1 MREAT
6 EHAVWPIGRRRGR
19 VGTGGLS
26 RHRVPPPGRRTG
38 EGLRHV
44 VDLVDRGLIRIL
56 DLTFLSRNT
65 DGTITEIAL
74 TDLDGDG
81 ELDLAV
87 FQGASSGIVA
97 ADDLDEAGTVLEPG
111 CSAALVVYENLWAG
125 PLATALRRTGA
136 RIVASGRIPHDA
148 LIASVTA
155 TETETAV
162 TT

>member
-6 EHAVWPIGRRRGR
+6 DTRSGPSDGDAVELGPVDYLVIEFPAGQ
-19 VGTGGLS
+19 
-26 RHRVPPPGRRTG
+26 RTG
-38 EGLRHV
+38 EGLHHV

-56 DLTFLSRNT
+56 DLTFLQRNT

-87 FQGASSGIVA
+87 FHGASSGMVA
-97 ADDLDEAGTVLEPG
+97 ADDLDEAGSVLEPG
-111 CSAALVVYENLWAG
+111 CSAALFVYENLWAA
-125 PLATALRRTGA
+125 PLAAALRRSGA
-136 RIVASGRIPHDA
+136 QIVAGGRIQHEA
-148 LIASVTA
+148 LIASITA
-155 TETETAV
+155 TDVAA

>member
-1 MREAT
+1 MGDAT
-6 EHAVWPIGRRRGR
+6 DTQSGPSDGDVVELGPVDYLLIEFPAGARM
-19 VGTGGLS
+19 
-26 RHRVPPPGRRTG
+26 G
-38 EGLRHV
+38 EGLQHV
-44 VDLVDRGLIRIL
+44 VDLVDRGLVRIL
-56 DLTFLSRNT
+56 DLTFLHRNT

-111 CSAALVVYENLWAG
+111 CSAALVVYENLWAA
-125 PLATALRRTGA
+125 PLAAALRRSGA
-136 RIVASGRIPHDA
+136 QLAASGRIPHEA
-148 LIASVTA
+148 LVASITA
-155 TETETAV
+155 TEPAV

>member
-6 EHAVWPIGRRRGR
+6 DTRSGPSDGDAVELGPVDYLVIEF
-19 VGTGGLS
+19 
-26 RHRVPPPGRRTG
+26 PAGRRTG
-38 EGLRHV
+38 EGLHHV

-56 DLTFLSRNT
+56 DLTFLRRNT

-97 ADDLDEAGTVLEPG
+97 ADDLDEAGTVSSP
-111 CSAALVVYENLWAG
+111 AAR
-125 PLATALRRTGA
+125 PRSSCTRT
-136 RIVASGRIPHDA
+136 SGRDPWRPRCGVPEPRSSPPA
-148 LIASVTA
+148 GSRTRP
-155 TETETAV
+155 
-162 TT
+162 

>member
-6 EHAVWPIGRRRGR
+6 DTRSGPSDGDAVELGPVDYLVIEF
-19 VGTGGLS
+19 
-26 RHRVPPPGRRTG
+26 PAGRRTG
-38 EGLRHV
+38 EGLHHV

-56 DLTFLSRNT
+56 DLTFLRRNT
-65 DGTITEIAL
+65 DGTIIEIAL

-125 PLATALRRTGA
+125 PLAAALRRTGA
-136 RIVASGRIPHDA
+136 QIVAGGRIPHEA

>member
-6 EHAVWPIGRRRGR
+6 DTRSGPSDGNAVELGPVDYLVIEF
-19 VGTGGLS
+19 
-26 RHRVPPPGRRTG
+26 PADRRTG
-38 EGLRHV
+38 EGLHHL

-56 DLTFLSRNT
+56 DLIFLRRNT
-65 DGTITEIAL
+65 DGTTTEIAL

-97 ADDLDEAGTVLEPG
+97 ADDLNEAGAVLEPG
-111 CSAALVVYENLWAG
+111 CSAALVVYENLWAA
-125 PLATALRRTGA
+125 PLAAALRRSGA
-136 RIVASGRIPHDA
+136 EVVAGGRIPHEA
-148 LIASVTA
+148 LIASLTA
-155 TETETAV
+155 TDIAV

>member
-6 EHAVWPIGRRRGR
+6 DTRSGPSDGDAVELGPVDYLVIEF
-19 VGTGGLS
+19 
-26 RHRVPPPGRRTG
+26 PAGRRTG
-38 EGLRHV
+38 EGLHHV

-56 DLTFLSRNT
+56 DLTFLRRNT

-111 CSAALVVYENLWAG
+111 CSAALVVYENLWAR

-136 RIVASGRIPHDA
+136 QIVAAGRIPHEA
-148 LIASVTA
+148 LIASLTG

>member
-1 MREAT
+1 MSEDVNEPSAPREG
-6 EHAVWPIGRRRGR
+6 IGVEMGP
-19 VGTGGLS
+19 VDYL
-26 RHRVPPPGRRTG
+26 VIEFPADRRTG
-38 EGLRHV
+38 EGLHHL

-56 DLTFLSRNT
+56 DLIFLRRNT

-111 CSAALVVYENLWAG
+111 CSAALVVYENLWAA
-125 PLATALRRTGA
+125 PLAAALRRTGA
-136 RIVASGRIPHDA
+136 QIVAGGRIPHKA